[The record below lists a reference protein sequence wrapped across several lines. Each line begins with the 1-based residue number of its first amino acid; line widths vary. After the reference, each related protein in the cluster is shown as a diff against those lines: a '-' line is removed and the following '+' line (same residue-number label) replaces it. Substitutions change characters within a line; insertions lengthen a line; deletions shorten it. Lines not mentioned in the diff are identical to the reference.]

1 MGGLIVKEVKYNNMK
16 NTDYLFSYLFI
27 NLYTPCIFKYM
38 NYLFINLVIRGYL
51 WRIVTLNI
59 KVSRN
64 KRGIIYLINGANLNC
79 L

>member
-1 MGGLIVKEVKYNNMK
+1 MGYGFGKLIVKEVKYNNMK
-16 NTDYLFSYLFI
+16 NTDYLFS
-27 NLYTPCIFKYM
+27 
-38 NYLFINLVIRGYL
+38 YLFINLVIRGYL

>member
-1 MGGLIVKEVKYNNMK
+1 MEYGFGKLIVRRLNINMK
-16 NTDYLFSYLFI
+16 NTDYLF
-27 NLYTPCIFKYM
+27 

>member
-16 NTDYLFSYLFI
+16 NTDYLFS
-27 NLYTPCIFKYM
+27 
-38 NYLFINLVIRGYL
+38 YLFINLVIRGYL

>member
-27 NLYTPCIFKYM
+27 NL
-38 NYLFINLVIRGYL
+38 VIRGYL

-64 KRGIIYLINGANLNC
+64 KNYLFN
-79 L
+79 

>member
-1 MGGLIVKEVKYNNMK
+1 MK

-27 NLYTPCIFKYM
+27 NL
-38 NYLFINLVIRGYL
+38 VIRGYL
-51 WRIVTLNI
+51 WKIVTLNI

>member
-1 MGGLIVKEVKYNNMK
+1 MGGLIVKEVKYK
-16 NTDYLFSYLFI
+16 HEEYRLF
-27 NLYTPCIFKYM
+27 

-64 KRGIIYLINGANLNC
+64 KNYLFN
-79 L
+79 

>member
-1 MGGLIVKEVKYNNMK
+1 MGYGMGGLIVKEVKYNNMK
-16 NTDYLFSYLFI
+16 NTDYLFS
-27 NLYTPCIFKYM
+27 
-38 NYLFINLVIRGYL
+38 YLFINLVIRGYL